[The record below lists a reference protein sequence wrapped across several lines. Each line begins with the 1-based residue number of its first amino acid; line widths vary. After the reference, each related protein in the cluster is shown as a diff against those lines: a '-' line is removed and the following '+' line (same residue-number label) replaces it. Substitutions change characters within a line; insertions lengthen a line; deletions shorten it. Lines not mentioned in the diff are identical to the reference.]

1 MARRQPILT
10 LLTDFGRSD
19 PYVAAM
25 KGVILSSCP
34 TVQIVDISHDIP
46 AHDVSGGA
54 FVLAQAAPWFPKGTV
69 HVVVVDPAVG
79 TDRRLLVAQ
88 IGGQVFLAPDNG
100 VLSFL
105 DEQLPLEAIRVVLE
119 TRYTPGSSVS
129 ATFHGRDV
137 FAPIAARILN
147 GLDIA
152 KLGPQPETYK
162 HLDLPVCHIEGNALV
177 GEVLHIDHFGNLITN
192 IPRQTILQRWENIDA
207 VSVRC
212 AGRTIRGFQQTYGL
226 AEPGTPI
233 ALFNSMELLELAVN
247 QGRACEALG
256 ARRGTA
262 VYVTGPARKE

>member
-1 MARRQPILT
+1 MARPQPILT

-25 KGVILSSCP
+25 KGVILASCP
-34 TVQIVDISHDIP
+34 AAQIVDISHDIP
-46 AHDVSGGA
+46 AHDVLTGA

-79 TDRRLLVAQ
+79 TGRRLLVAQ

-105 DEQLPLEAIRVVLE
+105 DERFPLEAIRVVLE
-119 TRYTPGSSVS
+119 TRYTRGSTVS

-137 FAPIAARILN
+137 FAPIAGRILN

-152 KLGPQPETYK
+152 KLGPQPETYE
-162 HLDLPVCHIEGNALV
+162 HLDLPVCHVEGESLV
-177 GEVLHIDHFGNLITN
+177 GEVLHIDHFGNLITD
-192 IPRQTILQRWENIDA
+192 IPLEAVLQRWENLDA
-207 VSVRC
+207 VSVQC
-212 AGRTIRGFQQTYGL
+212 AGRSVRGFRETYGL
-226 AEPGTPI
+226 AEPGTLI
-233 ALFNSMELLELAVN
+233 GLFNSMELLELAVN
-247 QGRACEALG
+247 QGRACEMLG

-262 VYVTGPARKE
+262 VRVTGPARKE